1 MNSVDCAS
9 SLSTLRSIGGE
20 LEYDL
25 WEGQFA
31 FGHALDLP
39 INSDSAANSSAVV
52 HFFKNELSTLVDKV
66 HFYSFITLPSHFVA
80 ELSRFTINMTIFT
93 CKLMARAPVVLSTLL
108 NLSF

>member
-31 FGHALDLP
+31 FGHALDSP
-39 INSDSAANSSAVV
+39 DSADPANNPSVVV

-66 HFYSFITLPSHFVA
+66 LQLIALASSL
-80 ELSRFTINMTIFT
+80 RF
-93 CKLMARAPVVLSTLL
+93 P
-108 NLSF
+108 

>member
-31 FGHALDLP
+31 FGHALDSP
-39 INSDSAANSSAVV
+39 NSADSSPNGAVVV

-66 HFYSFITLPSHFVA
+66 FQPLVLMFQVHFKK
-80 ELSRFTINMTIFT
+80 ELL
-93 CKLMARAPVVLSTLL
+93 K
-108 NLSF
+108 